1 VSNQI
6 VVAGALI
13 SGSLL
18 LVAQRARPPELAGLW
33 ELPGGKV
40 AAGESDATALARE
53 LHEELGVDVTVGPRI
68 GADVALN
75 KTTTLRAYRVAQ
87 TGGALHPNDHRA
99 LRWVGADELDDL
111 PWVPADRA
119 WVCELTR
126 LLRSGLMVRPA
137 VESDR
142 AAIASVI
149 VEAYRHEFSTLSRN
163 MDNVAAALTPAV
175 EIDRF
180 FVADRGGDILG
191 AVACTDHTGRAMR
204 LNAADWRRHLG
215 VVRGALAA
223 RILAR
228 QWMSQLDYPASTGY
242 IEFVA
247 VAERGRRHGIG
258 TRLVEGIIAQTPFTD
273 YELEVTDVNTAARDC
288 YRKIGFVD
296 VKRKKEKLGRIK
308 GFRERIY
315 MRYPG

>member
-40 AAGESDATALARE
+40 AAGESDAAALARE
-53 LHEELGVDVTVGPRI
+53 LLEELGVDVTVGPRV
-68 GADVALN
+68 GADIAL
-75 KTTTLRAYRVAQ
+75 TETMTLRAYRVAQ

-99 LRWVGADELDDL
+99 LRWVSADELDDL

-119 WVCELTR
+119 WVGELTR
-126 LLRSGLMVRPA
+126 LLRNGVTVRPA
-137 VESDR
+137 VEADR
-142 AAIASVI
+142 AAIASVV
-149 VEAYRHEFSTLSRN
+149 VEAYRQELSRLSHD
-163 MDNVAAALTPAV
+163 MEKTTAALTPAIEV
-175 EIDRF
+175 ARF

-191 AVACTDHTGRAMR
+191 AIACTDRSGRAMHVR
-204 LNAADWRRHLG
+204 TSDWRHHLG
-215 VVRGALAA
+215 AVRGAIAA

-228 QWMSQLDYPASTGY
+228 QWMSRLDYPAATGY

-247 VAERGRRHGIG
+247 VAERGRREGIA
-258 TRLVEGIIAQTPFTD
+258 TQLVEGVMAQTPHTA
-273 YELEVTDVNTAARDC
+273 YELEVTDVNAAARDC

-296 VKRKKEKLGRIK
+296 LKRVEERFSRLK
-308 GFRERIY
+308 GFNARIY